1 MSRSNSRKTSL
12 DAPPAGT
19 TTTTPTG
26 FDDEAAAQ
34 RARDEYAL
42 NPIGTG
48 SSSKSSR
55 IKGGHLRLDSNSTD
69 GDDDDEAIAAR
80 IAAGR
85 PRDTDNSSIEI
96 ENGNS
101 VTYKVYKRRWIGL
114 IQLTLLNII
123 VSWDWLTFSP
133 VSQNAAIYYSTTES
147 AINWLSTGFLF
158 AFVVIFPVTI
168 YFLHWG
174 PRPSILAAAALILLG
189 NWIRFAGSY
198 SRDGGRYGV
207 VMFGQILTG
216 LAQPFVLSAPTRY
229 SDMWFTDRGRVGA
242 TALAS
247 LANPFGA
254 ALGQLIVPFMVAG
267 PADISNAV
275 LYVAIISSVAAVPS
289 IFIPAKPPTPPGPWC
304 SAPKASLR
312 SSVKLLKSPE
322 IWQVLIPY
330 AIYVGFFNSISTLLN
345 QIMMPYGF
353 SSDDAGIAGA
363 LLIVVGLV
371 AAAISSPILDRTKA
385 FLLAIK
391 VAVPLIALS
400 YLVFIWMPGT
410 RDLAGPYVVLSVL
423 GAASFSLLPVALE
436 FLCELGHPMSPEV
449 TSTMAWAGGQ
459 LLGGLFIIISD
470 ALKAGPEADPPF
482 HMYNALVFTAVVS
495 LVAVVPV
502 MALGM
507 FGRADKLAIRRMASG
522 SSTGSNSTQAATAAV
537 AVVPPNGSPA

>member
-1 MSRSNSRKTSL
+1 MSRSSSSRKPSS
-12 DAPPAGT
+12 DAAVV
-19 TTTTPTG
+19 TTTTPAI
-26 FDDEAAAQ
+26 FDDEAVKKA
-34 RARDEYAL
+34 ARDEEYTL
-42 NPIGTG
+42 DPIGTG
-48 SSSKSSR
+48 SSSKSSSSR
-55 IKGGHLRLDSNSTD
+55 IKGGGHLRLASNSTD
-69 GDDDDEAIAAR
+69 DGDEATAAAR
-80 IAAGR
+80 IAAGQT
-85 PRDTDNSSIEI
+85 RDNTDSASI
-96 ENGNS
+96 ENGDS
-101 VTYKVYKRRWIGL
+101 VAYKVYKRRWFGL
-114 IQLTLLNII
+114 LQLTLLNII

-133 VSQNAAIYYSTTES
+133 VSQNAAAYYGTTES
-147 AINWLSTGFLF
+147 AVNWYSTGFLF

-168 YFLHWG
+168 YTLHWG
-174 PRPSILAAAALILLG
+174 PKPSIIAAAVLILVG
-189 NWIRFAGSY
+189 NWIRYAGSY

-229 SDMWFTDRGRVGA
+229 SDMWFTDRGRVAA

-275 LYVAIISSVAAVPS
+275 LYVAIISSVAALPS
-289 IFIPAKPPTPPGPWC
+289 FFIPAEPPTPPGSWC
-304 SAPKASLR
+304 STPKASFR
-312 SSVKLLKSPE
+312 SSLQLLKSIE

-330 AIYVGFFNSISTLLN
+330 SIYVGFFNSISTLLN

-400 YLVFIWMPGT
+400 YLAFVWMPGT
-410 RDLAGPYVVLSVL
+410 RDLAGPYVVLSLL
-423 GAASFSLLPVALE
+423 GASSFSLLPVALE
-436 FLCELGHPMSPEV
+436 FLCELGHPMSPEI
-449 TSTMAWAGGQ
+449 TSTIAWAGGQ
-459 LLGGLFIIISD
+459 LLGGVFIIVSD
-470 ALKAGPEADPPF
+470 ALKAGPTADPPL
-482 HMYNALVFTAVVS
+482 HMDNALVFTAVVA

-502 MALGM
+502 VALGM
-507 FGRADKLAIRRMASG
+507 FGQKEKLAIRRVGSG
-522 SSTGSNSTQAATAAV
+522 SSSSSSGGSNGNGGSTRAV
-537 AVVPPNGSPA
+537 NDSPA

>member
-1 MSRSNSRKTSL
+1 MSRTSNSPKTSSS
-12 DAPPAGT
+12 DAAGT
-19 TTTTPTG
+19 TTTPIG
-26 FDDEAAAQ
+26 FDNDEANR

-42 NPIGTG
+42 NPIGTD
-48 SSSKSSR
+48 SSGKSSR
-55 IKGGHLRLDSNSTD
+55 IKPGHLRLGSNSTD
-69 GDDDDEAIAAR
+69 GEGDDEAV
-80 IAAGR
+80 AAGQ
-85 PRDTDNSSIEI
+85 PRDTDTSSVGI
-96 ENGNS
+96 ENDNS

-114 IQLTLLNII
+114 VQLTLLNII

-133 VSQNAAIYYSTTES
+133 VSQDAAIYYSTTES
-147 AINWLSTGFLF
+147 AINWLSTAFLF
-158 AFVVIFPVTI
+158 SFCVISPVTI
-168 YFLHWG
+168 YCLHWG
-174 PRPSILAAAALILLG
+174 PRPSILAAAALILIG

-254 ALGQLIVPFMVAG
+254 ALGQLIVPFMVTG
-267 PADISNAV
+267 PGDISNAV
-275 LYVAIISSVAAVPS
+275 LYVAIISSVATVPS

-304 SAPKASLR
+304 STPKASLR
-312 SSVKLLKSPE
+312 SSAQLLKSPE

-371 AAAISSPILDRTKA
+371 AAAVSSPILDRTKA

-400 YLVFIWMPGT
+400 YLAFVWMPGT
-410 RDLAGPYVVLSVL
+410 RSLAGPYVVLSVL
-423 GAASFSLLPVALE
+423 GASSFSLLPVALE

-449 TSTMAWAGGQ
+449 TSTIAWAGGQ

-482 HMYNALVFTAVVS
+482 HMSNALVFTAVIS
-495 LVAVVPV
+495 LVSVIPV
-502 MALGM
+502 LALGM
-507 FGRADKLAIRRMASG
+507 FGRKDKLAIRRMGSG
-522 SSTGSNSTQAATAAV
+522 SSGSSSSTQT
-537 AVVPPNGSPA
+537 PPNGSPA